1 MDRIPVELRDA
12 ICNDS
17 LVVFAGAGLS
27 YTLKNVQDKELEGW
41 ENLVKCILSE
51 LCKKGCEVDCLNP
64 LIKRYDPI
72 KILDLIDD
80 ENIPK
85 EKIYSFIKDFFD
97 LDKNN
102 NDFELHKKIYQ
113 LSKKII
119 TTNYDNAFE
128 IAVPELKKNKAYKG
142 KNYELNTHKYP
153 NSPFLFKLHGCSE
166 DAESMVLFPNDYKE
180 LYEGKNKDSEYCL
193 LVLRNIIFNK
203 SILFIGTG
211 MGDVQINNIFSAI
224 KSIQGDYNQKHFIIT
239 EKSIDSSLSFL
250 TPVRID
256 DYSQIPS
263 VIDDLIE
270 IKEQCKN
277 NNPYDIT
284 QIQTKQLEEKEERL
298 KEIEKK
304 LKEKNRESI
313 KDKLLLERES
323 LEHFTEGG
331 KYFQS
336 NKPIEAIEQ
345 YKRALELKSDFHN
358 ALLLWGIALGFLAK
372 TERGNEAEDLYRQAF
387 DKFKEAIKIKPDY
400 HEAFNSWG
408 LFLGSL
414 AMTKEGNDAED
425 LYSQACDK
433 FEEVNGIRPDDHE
446 ALFLWGSAL
455 CKLAETK
462 EGNDAE
468 DLYRQACD
476 KFKEATDI
484 KPGFHN
490 ALLLWGIALGFLAK
504 TERGNEAEDLY
515 RQAFDKFKEAIKIKP
530 DYHEAFNSWGLF
542 LGSLAM
548 TKEGNDAEDLY
559 SQACDKFE
567 EVNGIRPDD
576 HEALFLWGSALCK
589 LAETKEGNDA
599 EDLYGQA
606 CDKFKEATVIK
617 PDFHNALQEW
627 GTLLGRLAMTKE
639 GNDAEDLYS
648 QACDKFEKVI
658 GIRPDNHEAL
668 FFWGN
673 ALGKLVETK
682 EGNDAED
689 LYNQA
694 CDKFKKA
701 IDIKPNYYEAFNSW
715 GLFLGHWAKIKR
727 DKEAEYLYS
736 EAFDKFEKALEY
748 GASPYHLS
756 CIRALKG
763 DREEALELLEVSL
776 SKNEINA
783 KIVEN
788 DGHWINYR
796 RDEKFLA
803 LLNKYKR

>member
-1 MDRIPVELRDA
+1 MYSIPRELKEA

-27 YTLKNVQDKELEGW
+27 YTLKNLQNTELEGW
-41 ENLVKCILSE
+41 KNLVKCILNE
-51 LCKKGCEVDCLNP
+51 LCKKGCEVDCLKP
-64 LIKRYDPI
+64 LIERYDPI

-142 KNYELNTHKYP
+142 KNYELNTHKHP

-166 DAESMVLFPNDYKE
+166 DAESMVLFPNNYKE
-180 LYEGKNKDSEYCL
+180 LYEGEDKDSKYCL
-193 LVLRNIIFNK
+193 LVLGNIIFNK

-224 KSIQGDYNQKHFIIT
+224 KNIQGDYNQKHFIIT
-239 EKSIDSSLSFL
+239 EESIDSSLSFL

-263 VIDDLIE
+263 VIDELIE

-277 NNPYDIT
+277 NNSYETIELE
-284 QIQTKQLEEKEERL
+284 KQLEEVRKLLE
-298 KEIEKK
+298 KANIEIE
-304 LKEKNRESI
+304 ESKNTSSI
-313 KDKLLLERES
+313 DKLLLERES
-323 LEHFTEGG
+323 LEHFTKGG
-331 KYFQS
+331 EYGLS
-336 NKPIEAIEQ
+336 NKPIEAIEE
-345 YKRALELKSDFHN
+345 YKRALELKPDFH
-358 ALLLWGIALGFLAK
+358 
-372 TERGNEAEDLYRQAF
+372 EAS
-387 DKFKEAIKIKPDY
+387 
-400 HEAFNSWG
+400 NNCG
-408 LFLGSL
+408 LFLGWL

-433 FEEVNGIRPDDHE
+433 FEE
-446 ALFLWGSAL
+446 
-455 CKLAETK
+455 
-462 EGNDAE
+462 
-468 DLYRQACD
+468 
-476 KFKEATDI
+476 
-484 KPGFHN
+484 
-490 ALLLWGIALGFLAK
+490 
-504 TERGNEAEDLY
+504 
-515 RQAFDKFKEAIKIKP
+515 AIKIKP

-542 LGSLAM
+542 LGMFARTKEGNDAEDLYIQACDKFEEAIKIKPDYHEAFKSWGLSLGKLAM
-548 TKEGNDAEDLY
+548 TKQGNDAEDLY

-567 EVNGIRPDD
+567 EADGIRPDD
-576 HEALFLWGSALCK
+576 HEALFLWGRTLGSLARTKKGNDAEDLHWQACHKFKRAIDIKPDFHKALFFWGHALCI

-599 EDLYGQA
+599 EDLY
-606 CDKFKEATVIK
+606 
-617 PDFHNALQEW
+617 
-627 GTLLGRLAMTKE
+627 
-639 GNDAEDLYS
+639 S
-648 QACDKFEKVI
+648 QAFDKFEEAD
-658 GIRPDNHEAL
+658 GIRPDDHEAL

-673 ALGKLVETK
+673 ALCILAETK
-682 EGNDAED
+682 EGNDTED

-701 IDIKPNYYEAFNSW
+701 IDIKPNYHEAFNSW

-748 GASPYHLS
+748 GASPYNFS

-788 DGHWINYR
+788 DEHWINYR